1 MTSSFRTSS
10 TRYRQALSLPALVLL
25 ALLAPVCG
33 ANTAKPID
41 KVAVIVNDDVITEA
55 EINARMKL
63 VQERLKKASPGQM
76 PPYTVLRRQVVESM
90 IVERVQLQ
98 RAETIGIK
106 VDDTL
111 LDQAFA
117 ELAQRNN
124 MTSAQF
130 EKRLKKEGADLAE
143 FRDQLRTQTQIRQL
157 VNREVNSKIQIT
169 EEDVDDF
176 LRKQEQQQNR
186 SVEYNISHILLNI
199 PQKPSAADIARYK
212 QEAET
217 IRKKLLAGESFA
229 KLAASHSKDQYA
241 LQGGLIG
248 WRTAGQ
254 LPELFTNA
262 LAKMKP
268 GDISPVLQSANGFH
282 VLKLN
287 EQRGG
292 ISATFRVT
300 QTHARHILF
309 KPQSGIS
316 DSYIRERLN
325 LLRQRILNGE
335 DFGKVA
341 NAYSDDVAS
350 AINNGDLGWVTPGT
364 MVPSFEEAMNRLQVG
379 EISPIISSPYGYHII
394 QVLGRRQADL
404 GKEKLRADARREL
417 HVRKAEEY
425 YQTWVRRLR
434 DQAYV
439 EILG

>member
-1 MTSSFRTSS
+1 MTPSFRTSCA
-10 TRYRQALSLPALVLL
+10 RYRQALSVPVFVLL
-25 ALLAPVCG
+25 ALLAPICG
-33 ANTAKPID
+33 ASTATPID

-63 VQERLKKASPGQM
+63 VQEQLKKASRDQM
-76 PPYTVLRRQVVESM
+76 PPYPVLRRQVVESM

-98 RAETIGIK
+98 RAEAIGLK

-117 ELAQRNN
+117 ELAQRNK

-130 EKRLKKEGADLAE
+130 EKTLKKEGANLAE

-157 VNREVNSKIQIT
+157 VNREVNSRIQIT

-186 SVEYNISHILLNI
+186 SVEYNISHILLTI

-212 QEAET
+212 KEAET
-217 IRKKLLAGESFA
+217 IRQKLVAGESFA
-229 KLAASHSKDQYA
+229 TLAASHSKDQYA

-248 WRTAGQ
+248 WRTTGQ
-254 LPELFTNA
+254 LPELFANA

-292 ISATFRVT
+292 ISATYRVT

-341 NAYSDDVAS
+341 NAYSEDVAS

-364 MVPSFEEAMNRLQVG
+364 MVPSFEQAMNRLQVG

-425 YQTWVRRLR
+425 YQTWIRRLR